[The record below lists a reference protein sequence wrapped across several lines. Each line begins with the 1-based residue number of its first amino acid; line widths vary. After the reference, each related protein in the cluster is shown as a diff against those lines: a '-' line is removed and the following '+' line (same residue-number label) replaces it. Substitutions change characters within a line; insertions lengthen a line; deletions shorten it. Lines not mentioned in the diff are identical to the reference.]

1 MSSWRAS
8 SGRLAGNRRTRVSGG
23 QWARAR
29 LRGRC
34 VAPHT
39 WHVATPDVGSTSR
52 KLAQPLVRQNGREGD
67 WAATARR
74 RRRRMELAR
83 PAYVEVAERDIMGF
97 LVLSFFLARRRR
109 GRPGLRPSIVFR
121 CHAGIGR
128 ERSIVRAVPGSVRW
142 GKLDRRRH
150 FEPTTS
156 TL

>member
-8 SGRLAGNRRTRVSGG
+8 SGRLVGNRRTRVSGG

-83 PAYVEVAERDIMGF
+83 PAYVEVAERDIIEC
-97 LVLSFFLARRRR
+97 SFFRSFWRATSVSE
-109 GRPGLRPSIVFR
+109 PGLRPLIVF
-121 CHAGIGR
+121 A
-128 ERSIVRAVPGSVRW
+128 STPRW
-142 GKLDRRRH
+142 GGSGQWSGR
-150 FEPTTS
+150 FPGAS
-156 TL
+156 VV